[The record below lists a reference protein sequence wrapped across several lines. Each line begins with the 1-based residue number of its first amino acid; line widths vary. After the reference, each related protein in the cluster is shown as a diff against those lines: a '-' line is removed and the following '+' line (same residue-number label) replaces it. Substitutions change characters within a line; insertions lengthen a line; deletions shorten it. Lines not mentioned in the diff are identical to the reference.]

1 MAGTAKPR
9 KASHD
14 NGSWG
19 LYLIW
24 ALSAASLWCCWQSE
38 YVLTFGYRSVPIL
51 FNMTLPFVS
60 VACYVVVIF
69 SLPTIVN
76 RCGSYRG
83 VRTHVEANFPHS
95 AKRGQKVVIE
105 LNNGSELEFKVLSNW
120 QPGVATEKPVKDAS
134 KPKTQDPNAV
144 VAVRS
149 VKSCEVEGGM
159 SPSAFTVIV
168 DKAPLINPEV
178 FRIVDA
184 MWNFFLCWLS
194 VVMLFG
200 VLISVGLRMHENG
213 TFNPWTFFCDEVG
226 WAHDQPE
233 NRPSA
238 SAEELWMG
246 ENVRSNLRPGPVNF
260 FAFVF
265 CASKYMELLDT
276 VLQILKRP
284 RRSVILLHW
293 YHHCTVL
300 LFTWFTGGWGTTFGL
315 VFVAINA
322 MVHSFMYYF
331 YFRGALG
338 GRISWA
344 KSLTM
349 IQVSSFMYRYILRE
363 SCSQFD
369 SLPLT
374 SLTIFLTMIQMTQ
387 MVAGIAVG
395 VSISVKWYIHYYG
408 AKKDLPLA
416 QRDPMCRSK
425 RPETMVI
432 CCIIMYGSYLWL
444 FFHMY
449 AQKYYKVSGLE
460 LIFGTKSSSS
470 VCGTDPTARAP
481 INEDTDPLTPKDKQS

>member
-1 MAGTAKPR
+1 MRPKVPLSLQKAYAEHFPSSIIKRSQVLSQCPELRASFCPRHRLTDTCFREPLTHVCACLPFDRTATSCSPPPSAFIRTHHPASQPRIVTLAASTMAGTAKPR

-184 MWNFFLCWLS
+184 MWNFLLCWLS

-213 TFNPWTFFCDEVG
+213 TFNPWTFFCDEAG

-238 SAEELWMG
+238 SAEEL
-246 ENVRSNLRPGPVNF
+246 
-260 FAFVF
+260 
-265 CASKYMELLDT
+265 
-276 VLQILKRP
+276 
-284 RRSVILLHW
+284 
-293 YHHCTVL
+293 
-300 LFTWFTGGWGTTFGL
+300 
-315 VFVAINA
+315 
-322 MVHSFMYYF
+322 
-331 YFRGALG
+331 
-338 GRISWA
+338 
-344 KSLTM
+344 
-349 IQVSSFMYRYILRE
+349 
-363 SCSQFD
+363 
-369 SLPLT
+369 
-374 SLTIFLTMIQMTQ
+374 
-387 MVAGIAVG
+387 
-395 VSISVKWYIHYYG
+395 
-408 AKKDLPLA
+408 
-416 QRDPMCRSK
+416 
-425 RPETMVI
+425 
-432 CCIIMYGSYLWL
+432 
-444 FFHMY
+444 
-449 AQKYYKVSGLE
+449 
-460 LIFGTKSSSS
+460 
-470 VCGTDPTARAP
+470 
-481 INEDTDPLTPKDKQS
+481 